1 MHQFKSCAQT
11 VNASQSIMFPNFLK
25 ILLYLILIFRIRYC
39 LSENNEQNATDACTC
54 DVEIDVVREFMD
66 DLDVVQKSGTKLESK
81 MSNIEKL
88 LIANRVPKLP
98 TNCMEATGN
107 STKNGVYHIQLQKVD
122 IDDLKV
128 FCVEDVDFGG
138 WLVIQRRQSDSVDFY
153 RNWTDYKKGFGDLT
167 GNYWIGLEKLHA
179 LTSDCEQE
187 LYIQMRRRNGKEY
200 YAKYTQFVIAGE
212 SENYALKKLGNY
224 SGNAGDSFRRQLGM
238 KFSTYDRDNDIHTRN
253 CAEMFKGGWWFE
265 KCYLCHL
272 NGRYSDDEY
281 GVNWVQIE
289 RLESLAFAQMMI
301 RPTRNCLKQ
310 LLLRNLNASA

>member
-1 MHQFKSCAQT
+1 
-11 VNASQSIMFPNFLK
+11 MFRNFSN
-25 ILLYLILIFRIRYC
+25 ILLFFILIFQIRYS
-39 LSENNEQNATDACTC
+39 LSDNTEQNATDACTC
-54 DVEIDVVREFMD
+54 DVEIDVVRKFMD
-66 DLDVVQKSGTKLESK
+66 DLEVAQKSGTKLESK

-107 STKNGVYHIQLQKVD
+107 STKNGVYHIQLQNLD

-153 RNWTDYKKGFGDLT
+153 RNWTDYKEGFGDLT

-200 YAKYTQFVIAGE
+200 FAKYIQFVIAGE
-212 SENYALKKLGNY
+212 SKSYALKKLGNY
-224 SGNAGDSFRRQLGM
+224 SGDAGDSFYGHVGM
-238 KFSTYDRDNDIHTRN
+238 KFSTYDRDNDTRKGN
-253 CAEMFKGGWWFE
+253 CAKICKGAWWF
-265 KCYLCHL
+265 KNCYFCHL
-272 NGRYSDDEY
+272 NGRYGDDNA
-281 GVNWVQIE
+281 GVN
-289 RLESLAFAQMMI
+289 
-301 RPTRNCLKQ
+301 
-310 LLLRNLNASA
+310 

>member
-88 LIANRVPKLP
+88 LIANRVLKLP

-107 STKNGVYHIQLQKVD
+107 STKNGVYHIQLQKLH

-138 WLVIQRRQSDSVDFY
+138 WLVIHRSQSDSVNYF
-153 RNWTDYKKGFGDLT
+153 RNRTDYKEGFGDLT
-167 GNYWIGLEKLHA
+167 GNYWIGLEKIYA

-187 LYIQMRRRNGKEY
+187 LYIQISRNGTEY
-200 YAKYTQFVIAGE
+200 YEKYTKFVIAGE
-212 SENYALKKLGNY
+212 SEDYALKEVGNY
-224 SGNAGDSFRRQLGM
+224 SGNAEDFFDRQI
-238 KFSTYDRDNDIHTRN
+238 D
-253 CAEMFKGGWWFE
+253 
-265 KCYLCHL
+265 
-272 NGRYSDDEY
+272 
-281 GVNWVQIE
+281 
-289 RLESLAFAQMMI
+289 ESLTFAQMMI